1 MRFAENSNNQ
11 KRAFSL
17 YSEQDRE
24 LCREK
29 LLCMF
34 TACCKSWQRKLEGYK
49 YLQIENSNS
58 ESDMYI
64 FYNDECIIMNDEVFV
79 SFEKK
84 I

>member
-1 MRFAENSNNQ
+1 MQKIVTTKKEPFLYIRNKIESYVERNCSVCLRHAVKVGKENV
-11 KRAFSL
+11 
-17 YSEQDRE
+17 
-24 LCREK
+24 
-29 LLCMF
+29 
-34 TACCKSWQRKLEGYK
+34 EGYK

-64 FYNDECIIMNDEVFV
+64 FYNDECIITNDEVFV

>member
-1 MRFAENSNNQ
+1 M
-11 KRAFSL
+11 
-17 YSEQDRE
+17 
-24 LCREK
+24 
-29 LLCMF
+29 
-34 TACCKSWQRKLEGYK
+34 EGYK